1 MMGLFAN
8 IEQIEPA
15 KESLGP
21 GAVMLRGFALRDE
34 TALLAALSRVIA
46 EAPFRH
52 MVTPGGF
59 RMSVGMTNCG
69 LLGWITD
76 RTGYRYDWID
86 PESGKYW
93 PSMPGSFLKLAKS
106 AAKEAGFQQFE
117 PDACLINRYE
127 TGARLSLHQD
137 KDEQD
142 YEQPIVSVSLGIP
155 AVFLFGGPARS
166 DKTQRVHVVHG
177 DIVVWGGPARLRY
190 HGVMPLKQGFHP
202 LLGDCR
208 VNLTFRKAR

>member
-76 RTGYRYDWID
+76 RTGYRYDRID

-93 PSMPGSFLKLAKS
+93 PSMPDSSLKLAKS

-155 AVFLFGGPARS
+155 AVFLFGGAARS
-166 DKTQRVHVVHG
+166 DKTQRVHVAHG
-177 DIVVWGGPARLRY
+177 DVVVWGGPARLRY